1 MKASVY
7 VSPFNRTDLIDDNVT
22 IVSISPLPRMKKN
35 GEMVKMT
42 SRDNNRKTE
51 VAYRNLYEKGIRVA
65 DVVYSDGTQCNNV
78 WINIED
84 IRE

>member
-35 GEMVKMT
+35 GELVHFKLI
-42 SRDNNRKTE
+42 RDKDEARFRT
-51 VAYRNLYEKGIRVA
+51 LYTKGIRVA